1 MGNNILREPRREMH
15 EGKIEHNAVIIGAG
29 SSFGLHF
36 FDRERNR
43 REAKLTGKALQE
55 RICVVKELLF
65 EESGSLF
72 LVLHRGE
79 VR

>member
-15 EGKIEHNAVIIGAG
+15 EGNIEHDAVIIGAG

-55 RICVVKELLF
+55 RICVVKEFLF
-65 EESGSLF
+65 EEVSSLF

>member
-15 EGKIEHNAVIIGAG
+15 EGNIEHDAVIIGAG

-55 RICVVKELLF
+55 RICVIKELLF

>member
-1 MGNNILREPRREMH
+1 MGNNILREPGREMH

-43 REAKLTGKALQE
+43 WEAKFTGKALQE
-55 RICVVKELLF
+55 RICVIKEFLF
-65 EESGSLF
+65 EESGPLF

>member
-1 MGNNILREPRREMH
+1 MGNNILREPRREMY
-15 EGKIEHNAVIIGAG
+15 EGKIEHNAVIIGA
-29 SSFGLHF
+29 GLHF

-43 REAKLTGKALQE
+43 REAKLTSKALQE
-55 RICVVKELLF
+55 RICVVKEFLF
-65 EESGSLF
+65 EESDSLF

>member
-1 MGNNILREPRREMH
+1 MH
-15 EGKIEHNAVIIGAG
+15 EGNIEHDAVIIGAG

-55 RICVVKELLF
+55 RICVVKEFLF
-65 EESGSLF
+65 EEGSSLF
-72 LVLHRGE
+72 LVLDRGE

>member
-1 MGNNILREPRREMH
+1 MGNNILREPGREMH
-15 EGKIEHNAVIIGAG
+15 EGKIEHDAVIIGAG

-43 REAKLTGKALQE
+43 REAKLTSKALQE
-55 RICVVKELLF
+55 RICVVKEFLF
-65 EESGSLF
+65 EEGDSLF